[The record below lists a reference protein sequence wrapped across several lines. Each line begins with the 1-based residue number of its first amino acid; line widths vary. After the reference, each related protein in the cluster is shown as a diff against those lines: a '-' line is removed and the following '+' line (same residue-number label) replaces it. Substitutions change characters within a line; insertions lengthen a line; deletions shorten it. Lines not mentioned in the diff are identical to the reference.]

1 MGGVCRACLH
11 FFFIDRQSVRELRI
25 TRILKDAVFQG
36 RNVLGPNEQSV
47 EFFPRRG
54 GISSHT
60 CLFLAPTSSPPPP
73 KLRCFRGGQGS
84 LYPGLRQGRALYRRV
99 TYQIC
104 QEASDIYGGS
114 EP

>member
-11 FFFIDRQSVRELRI
+11 FFFIDHQSVRELRI

-60 CLFLAPTSSPPPP
+60 CLFSPQLPPPLP
-73 KLRCFRGGQGS
+73 SSVVSEAGRSLCIQGS
-84 LYPGLRQGRALYRRV
+84 DRGVLSIEG
-99 TYQIC
+99 
-104 QEASDIYGGS
+104 
-114 EP
+114 